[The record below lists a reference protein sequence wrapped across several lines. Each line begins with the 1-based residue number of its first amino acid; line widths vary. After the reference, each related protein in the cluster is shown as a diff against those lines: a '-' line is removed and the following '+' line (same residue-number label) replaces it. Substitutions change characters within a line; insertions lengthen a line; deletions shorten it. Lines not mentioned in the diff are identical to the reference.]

1 MGRFVNAHINR
12 TFWTPSFLY
21 LIKTINVVVYKAIQ
35 TILKQ
40 SAG

>member
-21 LIKTINVVVYKAIQ
+21 LSYKNNKCSGLQ
-35 TILKQ
+35 GNPNHSETVL
-40 SAG
+40 